1 MPGGFGKD
9 NSNMNDLYTRLPR
22 FSTDVFEDD
31 SIVVTPK
38 LTAADVPDWDS
49 LSHIRLVLAV
59 QKAFRTK
66 FSAAQTANLK
76 NVGELAELIRAKSAA
91 A

>member
-1 MPGGFGKD
+1 MD
-9 NSNMNDLYTRLPR
+9 EIYARLSDIFR
-22 FSTDVFEDD
+22 DVFDAD
-31 SIVVTPK
+31 TIVVTPE
-38 LTAADVPDWDS
+38 LTASDVPEWDS

-59 QKAFRTK
+59 QKIFKVK

-76 NVGELAELIRAKSAA
+76 NVGELADLIRAKTAA